1 MKVTN
6 TIFALAYAALGAA
19 SGVNY
24 AGSAP
29 ASSAPAAPTPAPQA
43 PPAAT
48 TVQSIPMTPVPIV
61 IADFIYSPASP
72 SPMPMLPTPAMSSA
86 QSSVPVPAYTAS
98 PVPAAPTSV
107 VAPAEP
113 PAEPA
118 PTSTQRKYIS
128 NKRDVDQ
135 SSMNN
140 LVNGSGAMVFDV
152 DGKSYMLLRLPLD
165 MAKKVADSKVTLRK
179 RASEGDLLSDAT
191 TKDLDSDALLY
202 DLLGKVFARV
212 ILPVKTN
219 IGISNPEDSNGVG
232 NLLRR
237 DLLDN
242 ILGEV
247 VASAV
252 APINV
257 VANINPDEDGDGL
270 VPNLLGRVS
279 ATVQASPTVTLHIFD
294 SDKNGS
300 DELLRRDLVEDL
312 LGEVVA
318 SAVAPINVVANI
330 NPDEDGNGLV
340 PNLLGR
346 VSATVQA
353 SPTVTL
359 HLFDTDKDNS
369 DELMRRDLLD
379 NILGEVVASAVAP
392 INVVANINPDEDGD
406 GLVPNL
412 LGRVSATIQA
422 SPTVTLHIFDS
433 DKNGSDELL
442 RRDLVEDLL
451 GEVVASA
458 VAPINVV
465 ANINPDEDGNG
476 LVPNLLGRVSATVQ
490 ASPTVTLHLFD
501 TDKDSSDELMRRDLL
516 DNILGEVVAS
526 AVAPVNIVA
535 NINPDEDGDGLVPNL
550 LGRVSATVQASP
562 TVTLHIF
569 DSDKNGSDELLR
581 RDLVEDLLGEVVASA
596 VAPLNVVANINPDED
611 GNGLVP
617 NLLGRVSATVQ
628 ASPTVTLHLF
638 DTDKDSSDELMRRDL
653 LDNILGEVVASAVA
667 PVNIVANINP
677 DEDGDGLVPNLLGR
691 VSATIQAS
699 PTVTLHIF
707 DSDED
712 ESENLLKRD
721 TVPNGIYTE
730 RVDDTHVAIYVP
742 LSTFTKGISQPNVAS
757 LISEAGSD
765 KVQIVSMTPTPTKQ
779 MSSAPTPAATSIQN
793 DIYLRIVVPKSSLL

>member
-359 HLFDTDKDNS
+359 HLFDTDKDSS

-412 LGRVSATIQA
+412 LGRVSATI
-422 SPTVTLHIFDS
+422 
-433 DKNGSDELL
+433 
-442 RRDLVEDLL
+442 
-451 GEVVASA
+451 
-458 VAPINVV
+458 
-465 ANINPDEDGNG
+465 
-476 LVPNLLGRVSATVQ
+476 
-490 ASPTVTLHLFD
+490 
-501 TDKDSSDELMRRDLL
+501 
-516 DNILGEVVAS
+516 
-526 AVAPVNIVA
+526 
-535 NINPDEDGDGLVPNL
+535 
-550 LGRVSATVQASP
+550 QASP

-677 DEDGDGLVPNLLGR
+677 DEDGNGLVPNLLGRVSATVQASPTVTLHLFDTDKDSSDELMRRDLLDNILGEVVASAVAPVNIVANINPDEDGDGLVPNLLGR
-691 VSATIQAS
+691 VSATVQAS